1 MKNLIVILL
10 SVGLL
15 TATCAQALSL
25 DKSLRLPHPI
35 PQARALRSPV
45 VFSPNATV
53 AGNPFRPAAE
63 GDARQIL
70 YFLSFSVPRDGLK
83 LMIAQASYL
92 HVPVL
97 VNGLINN
104 DFHETVRVLF
114 ELIRTENAGG
124 VQIDPLLFERYDIS
138 AVPALVVTC
147 EAGYDRLTGNLRIK
161 EALARI
167 AEEGECRD
175 VARQFLAG
183 IREREVK

>member
-10 SVGLL
+10 SGGLL
-15 TATCAQALSL
+15 TATCVRALSL
-25 DKSLRLPHPI
+25 DESLLLPHPL
-35 PQARALRSPV
+35 PQERALRPSV
-45 VFSPNATV
+45 SFSRNTTV
-53 AGNPFRPAAE
+53 AGKPFRSAAE
-63 GDARQIL
+63 GKGCQLL

-83 LMIAQASYL
+83 QMIAQASRL

-97 VNGLINN
+97 VNGLIDN

-124 VQIDPLLFERYDIS
+124 VQIDPLLFERYDIR

-167 AEEGECRD
+167 AEEGKCRH
-175 VARQFLAG
+175 VARQFLAE
-183 IREREVK
+183 IREDK